1 MIIIT
6 TTEASIFMQS
16 NYTFIPDVAG
26 LMLDECY
33 SFKKEKLLV
42 EFKLLRTGGQRYKQ
56 YLQFQSVDSVH

>member
-1 MIIIT
+1 
-6 TTEASIFMQS
+6 MQS

-33 SFKKEKLLV
+33 SFEKEKLLV